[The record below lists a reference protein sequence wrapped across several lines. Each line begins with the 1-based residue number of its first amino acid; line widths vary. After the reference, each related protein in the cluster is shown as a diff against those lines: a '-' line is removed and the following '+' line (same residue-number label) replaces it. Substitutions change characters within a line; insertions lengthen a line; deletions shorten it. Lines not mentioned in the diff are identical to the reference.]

1 MRRYGRRGAGLMRC
15 STRGDYGLRALIEL
29 ADHYGQ
35 GPLQCSEIALRRHV
49 PEQYLDQLLTTLRK
63 AGFVR
68 SQRGPA
74 GGHELAR
81 DPAEIPVYEAIVA
94 LEGSLSPIAWLDE
107 PADRTDHPSSV
118 RSARDMGAH
127 PRVHQRH
134 PRLLHNRRP
143 PREGTQG
150 SSGEVSDMTAPSRP
164 RIADSVL
171 DLVGDTPL
179 VRLNRV
185 VPEGSATIYGKLES
199 MNPGGSVKDRIALNM
214 VEEAE
219 RSGRLKPGATI
230 IEPTSGNT
238 GIGLAMVAAVK
249 GYRLILTM
257 PEDMSVERRRLFERY
272 GAEVHLTPAIE
283 GMTGAVFAAS
293 QLAESESHVFV
304 PQQFENPA
312 NPDIHRRTTARE
324 ILAATENR
332 IDAFVAAVGTGGTI
346 TGVGQVL
353 REELGNSILIV
364 AVEPA
369 RSPVLSGGRPGLS
382 GIQGIG
388 ASFVPGVLDR
398 EVYDEVIRI
407 EDKDAF
413 AMTARLTREE
423 GLLVGISAAA
433 NVVASLSVAER
444 LGKDARIVTILCDT
458 GERYLSVDL

>member
-1 MRRYGRRGAGLMRC
+1 
-15 STRGDYGLRALIEL
+15 
-29 ADHYGQ
+29 
-35 GPLQCSEIALRRHV
+35 
-49 PEQYLDQLLTTLRK
+49 
-63 AGFVR
+63 
-68 SQRGPA
+68 
-74 GGHELAR
+74 
-81 DPAEIPVYEAIVA
+81 
-94 LEGSLSPIAWLDE
+94 
-107 PADRTDHPSSV
+107 
-118 RSARDMGAH
+118 
-127 PRVHQRH
+127 
-134 PRLLHNRRP
+134 
-143 PREGTQG
+143 
-150 SSGEVSDMTAPSRP
+150 MTAPSRP

-185 VPEGSATIYGKLES
+185 VPEGSAAIYGKLES

-324 ILAATENR
+324 ILDATENR

-413 AMTARLTREE
+413 AMTSRLTREE